1 MSVIVI
7 GSPKSLINVQ
17 KGKEIFAVAFSF
29 IRPPKIFVNGPLELG
44 HGLAHSLSRSRLEQP
59 GSWQAGQPAFS
70 YKNNAHFMRQQKSM
84 SQASP
89 GNRAGS
95 PRINRP

>member
-17 KGKEIFAVAFSF
+17 KGKEIFAVAFLF
-29 IRPPKIFVNGPLELG
+29 ICPPKIFVNGPLELG